1 MGTCKNRGK
10 PLLGRDP
17 LWLHSLVE
25 KEQSL
30 EQPTKSN
37 VDEGPAVCILH
48 FQHVR
53 GWTIRVV
60 ANKIYIH
67 ADTTLPSEKCRW
79 GHKLVDVVVAKKC
92 RPMSSIHNQLASPK
106 HLKYKTLQ
114 TIIIWNIYRV
124 TYVPKY
130 KIYNKFSLMIMTDFS
145 RWHIPPD
152 DRSSGRRWRSWPSSS
167 TCRPALKT
175 KHCKSGKSEFILS
188 ELRCIDGVLNSH
200 CGLKHWNEQSTVK
213 PWVENEQNMEERDN
227 IANSD
232 GEIKRGCA
240 CLLDHEDHHDRRV
253 GVGNVSIFINAE

>member
-67 ADTTLPSEKCRW
+67 ADTTLPSQKCRW
-79 GHKLVDVVVAKKC
+79 RHKLVDVVVAKKC

-106 HLKYKTLQ
+106 HLKYITLQ
-114 TIIIWNIYRV
+114 TIIIWNISV
-124 TYVPKY
+124 TYVKHVPKY
-130 KIYNKFSLMIMTDFS
+130 KIYNNFLWWSWQVSHAGIFHQMTGAVEGDGDLGHLHQLVVRLRKQNTAKVANQNS
-145 RWHIPPD
+145 Y
-152 DRSSGRRWRSWPSSS
+152 
-167 TCRPALKT
+167 CR
-175 KHCKSGKSEFILS
+175 
-188 ELRCIDGVLNSH
+188 N
-200 CGLKHWNEQSTVK
+200 
-213 PWVENEQNMEERDN
+213 
-227 IANSD
+227 
-232 GEIKRGCA
+232 
-240 CLLDHEDHHDRRV
+240 
-253 GVGNVSIFINAE
+253 